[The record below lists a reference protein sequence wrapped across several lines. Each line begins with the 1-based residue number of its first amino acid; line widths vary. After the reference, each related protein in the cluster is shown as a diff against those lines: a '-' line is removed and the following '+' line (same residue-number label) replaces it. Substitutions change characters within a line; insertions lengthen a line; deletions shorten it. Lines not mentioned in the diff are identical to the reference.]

1 MQPVDMVQEFLEFVR
16 LPVHSKDE
24 RKIAD
29 VVKAKLEEIGFEVS
43 EDDTAQKVGG
53 NTGNLIARM
62 RGESGIPTVLF
73 SAHMRSDS

>member
-43 EDDTAQKVGG
+43 EDDTAQK
-53 NTGNLIARM
+53 
-62 RGESGIPTVLF
+62 
-73 SAHMRSDS
+73 

>member
-29 VVKAKLEEIGFEVS
+29 VVKAKLVPCNNNIF
-43 EDDTAQKVGG
+43 A
-53 NTGNLIARM
+53 
-62 RGESGIPTVLF
+62 
-73 SAHMRSDS
+73 